1 MTSLRAS
8 SAVPLSCRVA
18 IARTLAGGA
27 GSNPKASSAAQETA
41 FSRKRSFRNKLK
53 KRLQNLMPWILLRLL
68 LNAIILLS
76 SRYLDSNYLTEGIP
90 S

>member
-27 GSNPKASSAAQETA
+27 GSNPKETA